1 MNFIGN
7 FRNLIWYFPS
17 KLWGMTE
24 HAFLNNEALQ
34 AILYASITVFSA
46 ILAFVITIG
55 VWLYFVH
62 FVLKVCIFLVNC
74 GIKLLDKAEK
84 KRKVIE

>member
-1 MNFIGN
+1 
-7 FRNLIWYFPS
+7 
-17 KLWGMTE
+17 MTE

-46 ILAFVITIG
+46 ILAFVITIAL
-55 VWLYFVH
+55 WLYFVL
-62 FVLKVCIFLVNC
+62 FVLNVCIYLVKG
-74 GIKLLDKAEK
+74 GIKLLDKIEK